1 MTQKRNKM
9 AFISNVDQRMNCQ
22 RLGWFM
28 RQGDYHIIKIIRCGL
43 IHVSAVKG
51 GINWEF
57 FMVCL
62 SYWGCNEI
70 HPSTLHY
77 RRQLARVSLAAN
89 LIWFCTLHL
98 KWYVNIQVEYIGVF
112 TVFLAC
118 LKWRLTCLHGSFNF
132 IDSDMEVS

>member
-1 MTQKRNKM
+1 MTQKMNKT

-22 RLGWFM
+22 RSGWFM
-28 RQGDYHIIKIIRCGL
+28 RQGDYHIIKIIWCGL
-43 IHVSAVKG
+43 IHVSAVKR

-57 FMVCL
+57 FYGLLVILRVQWNSSKHPPL
-62 SYWGCNEI
+62 SEA
-70 HPSTLHY
+70 
-77 RRQLARVSLAAN
+77 ARVSLAAN

-98 KWYVNIQVEYIGVF
+98 KWYVNIQVEYKGVF

-132 IDSDMEVS
+132 IDVDMEVS

>member
-1 MTQKRNKM
+1 MTQKMNKT

-51 GINWEF
+51 GINLRVFYGLLVILRVQWNSSKHPL
-57 FMVCL
+57 L
-62 SYWGCNEI
+62 SE
-70 HPSTLHY
+70 
-77 RRQLARVSLAAN
+77 AAD

-98 KWYVNIQVEYIGVF
+98 KWYVNIQVEYMGVF

>member
-1 MTQKRNKM
+1 MTQKMNKT

-62 SYWGCNEI
+62 SYWGCNET
-70 HPSTLHY
+70 HPSTLRY
-77 RRQLARVSLAAN
+77 RRQLARVSLAAI

-98 KWYVNIQVEYIGVF
+98 KWYVNIQVEYIYRSFYCVF
-112 TVFLAC
+112 GMFEMAINLFT
-118 LKWRLTCLHGSFNF
+118 W
-132 IDSDMEVS
+132 